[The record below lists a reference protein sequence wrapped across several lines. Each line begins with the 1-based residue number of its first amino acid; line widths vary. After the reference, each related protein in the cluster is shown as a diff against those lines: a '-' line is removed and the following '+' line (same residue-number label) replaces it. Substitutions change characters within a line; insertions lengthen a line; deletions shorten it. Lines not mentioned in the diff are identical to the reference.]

1 LLGQS
6 LPLIDASVDPVLA
19 YTALHNQISILVDCG
34 RYREAK
40 RRLFQLRSFQEHSG
54 GRINEL
60 KQRWEEGRVDAGCDH
75 LERAEET
82 LLGVRAG
89 LAAVHRGYDAAL
101 ASLDLAAVL
110 MARKKHAGAAEVV
123 LAAYQTFTALQII
136 PEGLVSLRLLKTSF
150 DADKASRAM
159 VEEVAAFL
167 RLLEINPNAVFPGDA
182 WR

>member
-1 LLGQS
+1 M
-6 LPLIDASVDPVLA
+6 VEV
-19 YTALHNQISILVDCG
+19 N
-34 RYREAK
+34 
-40 RRLFQLRSFQEHSG
+40 
-54 GRINEL
+54 
-60 KQRWEEGRVDAGCDH
+60 
-75 LERAEET
+75 
-82 LLGVRAG
+82 
-89 LAAVHRGYDAAL
+89 RGYDAAL

-110 MARKKHAGAAEVV
+110 MARKKHGGAAEVV